1 MTAKK
6 TAKSKKK
13 SGSGFA
19 KKVLWA
25 FLALI
30 LLGVGSAAWYAY
42 KGIYYNNVH
51 LGEKNYRFFFVHT
64 GDSFDDVLMNLKQD
78 GILRDE
84 SSFKWLAMQ
93 KGYPD
98 KIRPGRYRITKGMSN
113 NHLVNML
120 RGGLQE
126 PVRLVI
132 SNARTLPELVGR
144 IGAQL
149 ECDSLALMNLLQDEV
164 FLKPFGLNRKNAL
177 AFFIPDSYDFYW
189 NTTAKDF
196 LSRIGSYYEKFWN
209 AERKKSASV
218 LNLSRGEVAT
228 LASIV
233 QQESNYKPERPI
245 IAGVYLNRLRKGM
258 RLQADPTVVFAVGD
272 FSIRRVLKEHLSYDS
287 PYNTYLYAG
296 LPPGPIALPARDAID
311 AVLKADKHNYL
322 YFCAHADFSGK
333 HAFAANLAEHDKNA
347 AKFRKALNNRKIFR

>member
-6 TAKSKKK
+6 TSKNKKK
-13 SGSGFA
+13 AGSGFA
-19 KKVLWA
+19 RKVMWSL
-25 FLALI
+25 LALI
-30 LLGVGSAAWYAY
+30 LLGAGSAAWYAY
-42 KGIYYNNVH
+42 KGIYYNNVY
-51 LGEKNYRFFFVHT
+51 LGDNNYRFFYVHT
-64 GDSFDDVLMNLKQD
+64 GDGFEDVLMNLKQE

-84 SSFKWLAMQ
+84 ASFKWLAMQ

-132 SNARTLPELVGR
+132 SNARTLPELTGR

-149 ECDSLALMNLLQDEV
+149 ECDSLELINLLQDEV

-177 AFFIPDSYDFYW
+177 ALFIPDSYDFYW

-196 LSRIGSYYEKFWN
+196 LSKIASYHEKFWN
-209 AERKKSASV
+209 PERTQKASV

-233 QQESNYKPERPI
+233 QQETNYKPERAT

-272 FSIRRVLKEHLSYDS
+272 FTIRRVLKEHLSFDS

-296 LPPGPIALPARDAID
+296 LPPGPIALPSRDAID
-311 AVLKADKHNYL
+311 AVLNAEKHTFL
-322 YFCAHADFSGK
+322 YFCANADFSGK
-333 HAFAANLAEHDKNA
+333 HSFASNLSEHDRNA
-347 AKFRKALNNRKIFR
+347 ARFRKALNNRKIFR